1 MQSTSS
7 RLWWEAQA
15 VKGLSV
21 FQNGKSYIREDDTL
35 HMQKHNIWVI
45 TTYFRHICAGG
56 FVMQQQTKVDTCVF
70 VYFCFVG
77 AGPGWFP
84 VSGCFIL
91 IRSLQCVSGAEAA
104 DRFDSVSLYT
114 TLEQPKRKFPV
125 FSVSSSVLLSHFR
138 ENEYFTDS
146 LTAKL

>member
-7 RLWWEAQA
+7 RLWWEAEA

-45 TTYFRHICAGG
+45 MTYFWHIRAGG
-56 FVMQQQTKVDTCVF
+56 SAMQQQTKGDTCVYVCLF
-70 VYFCFVG
+70 VFLFLG

-84 VSGCFIL
+84 VAGCFLL
-91 IRSLQCVSGAEAA
+91 IQSLQCGSGAETA
-104 DRFDSVSLYT
+104 DRFDSISLYT
-114 TLEQPKRKFPV
+114 IFEQP
-125 FSVSSSVLLSHFR
+125 
-138 ENEYFTDS
+138 
-146 LTAKL
+146 